1 METCF
6 YHAIKLPSYEAPF
19 LSKDLEISL
28 KEGARELGVS
38 LNYKMM
44 QMFLVY
50 LKELKEWNQKVN
62 LTSLKKDT
70 AIIIKH
76 FIDSLSLVPH
86 LPSKASLLDLGSGS
100 GFPGIPVKI
109 AMPSLKVTLLEAK
122 RKKVNFQRHLVRKLG
137 LTCID
142 FLQDRAENLKTEN
155 GSHLSFD
162 IVTSR
167 AFSRLEKFLVL
178 GMPFVKKGGCLIA
191 MKGKHARE
199 ELEDSQDMLKDLP
212 LEVSKVE
219 GLTLPF
225 GGGRRYL
232 IFLKK
237 T

>member
-1 METCF
+1 M
-6 YHAIKLPSYEAPF
+6 L
-19 LSKDLEISL
+19 KDLEIIL
-28 KEGARELGVS
+28 KEGASELGVS
-38 LNYKMM
+38 LNHKMM

-70 AIIIKH
+70 AIISKH
-76 FIDSLSLVPH
+76 FIDSLSLVPY
-86 LPSKASLLDLGSGS
+86 LPSKASLLDLGSGA

-109 AMPSLKVTLLEAK
+109 AKPSLKVTLIEAK

-142 FLQDRAENLKTEN
+142 SLQDRAESLTTEN

-167 AFSRLEKFLVL
+167 AFSRLEKFLML

-199 ELEDSQDMLKDLP
+199 ELKDSQDVLKGLP
-212 LEVSKVE
+212 LEVSRVE

-232 IFLKK
+232 IFMKK
-237 T
+237 M

>member
-1 METCF
+1 M
-6 YHAIKLPSYEAPF
+6 P
-19 LSKDLEISL
+19 KDLEIIL
-28 KEGARELGVS
+28 KEGASELGVS
-38 LNYKMM
+38 LNHKMM

-70 AIIIKH
+70 AIIGKH
-76 FIDSLSLVPH
+76 FIDSLSLVPY
-86 LPSKASLLDLGSGS
+86 LPSKASLLDLGSGA

-109 AMPSLKVTLLEAK
+109 AKPSLKVTLLEAK

-142 FLQDRAENLKTEN
+142 SLQGRADSLKTEN
-155 GSHLSFD
+155 ALQLSFD

-167 AFSRLEKFLVL
+167 AFSRLEKFLIL
-178 GMPFVKKGGCLIA
+178 GMPFVKRGGCLIA

-199 ELEDSQDMLKDLP
+199 ELKDSQDMLKGLP
-212 LEVSKVE
+212 LEVSRIE

-232 IFLKK
+232 IFVKK
-237 T
+237 M

>member
-1 METCF
+1 M
-6 YHAIKLPSYEAPF
+6 P
-19 LSKDLEISL
+19 KDLEIIL
-28 KEGARELGVS
+28 KEGASELGVS
-38 LNYKMM
+38 LNHEMI

-70 AIIIKH
+70 AIISKH

-86 LPSKASLLDLGSGS
+86 LPSKASLLDLGSGA
-100 GFPGIPVKI
+100 GFPGIPIKI
-109 AMPSLKVTLLEAK
+109 AKPSLKVTLLEAK
-122 RKKVNFQRHLVRKLG
+122 RKKVNFQRHLTRKLG

-142 FLQDRAENLKTEN
+142 SLQDRAENLKTEN

-219 GLTLPF
+219 RLTLPF
-225 GGGRRYL
+225 GRGRRYL